1 MTNLIFDIICEGKG
15 GNMRD
20 KKCMRENIIFLSTI
34 LIVLV
39 SSAIARDDIRPVPKT
54 PSAVID
60 IVFARPFTLAKG
72 YTYDWRKER
81 PLVRSG
87 ILVVLKV
94 NPDLVIPRNSAE
106 PVLYAGNQTV
116 QRLNHGHE
124 SGYVIGII
132 PGEVDLTRV
141 PIWFGRPG
149 LPERVNAQMIRSERA
164 LAEKAKI
171 RPFAARK
178 VRSVKKVRLQASDLY
193 SLLRDHAAELVLK
206 YSPQEKKLAETW
218 RLPVAKASQKQ
229 QKQQ

>member
-1 MTNLIFDIICEGKG
+1 
-15 GNMRD
+15 MRD
-20 KKCMRENIIFLSTI
+20 KKSIRGKTI
-34 LIVLV
+34 LLSIFFVVLS
-39 SSAIARDDIRPVPKT
+39 SSAIAQDDLRLVPKT

-72 YTYDWRKER
+72 YTYDWSKER
-81 PLVRSG
+81 PIVRSG

-124 SGYVIGII
+124 SGHVIAII
-132 PGEVDLTRV
+132 PGEVDLTRF
-141 PIWFGRPG
+141 PIWFGSPE
-149 LPERVNAQMIRSERA
+149 LPERVSVQMVRSERA
-164 LAEKAKI
+164 LADAAKI
-171 RPFAARK
+171 RPFAAEKIRR
-178 VRSVKKVRLQASDLY
+178 VTQELRLQVSDLY

-218 RLPVAKASQKQ
+218 RLPVAKIKD
-229 QKQQ
+229 KRR

>member
-1 MTNLIFDIICEGKG
+1 VKAKEEKF
-15 GNMRD
+15 MRD
-20 KKCMRENIIFLSTI
+20 KKCMRGKTILLSIIF
-34 LIVLV
+34 IVLA
-39 SSAIARDDIRPVPKT
+39 SFAIAGDDLRPVPKT

-72 YTYDWRKER
+72 YTYDWSKER
-81 PLVRSG
+81 PLVSSG

-94 NPDLVIPRNSAE
+94 NPDLVIPRDSAE
-106 PVLYAGNQTV
+106 PVLYVGNQTA

-124 SGYVIGII
+124 SGYVIAII
-132 PGEVDLTRV
+132 PGDVDLTQV
-141 PIWFGRPG
+141 PIWFGSPE
-149 LPERVNAQMIRSERA
+149 LPERVNAEMIRSERT
-164 LAEKAKI
+164 LAEAAKI
-171 RPFAARK
+171 RPFGARK
-178 VRSVKKVRLQASDLY
+178 VLSVKEGRLQASDLY